1 MKKIAKS
8 ELVIGVSVIAAI
20 LILIFG
26 IEYLKGINLFSPA
39 NFYYASYDKVPDLE
53 ISAPVSI
60 DGFKVGQVRSIE
72 FDYEHPGKI
81 KVLLAVNKKL
91 RIPVDSKAT
100 LGTTLMSG
108 SYIDL
113 HLGKDKRMLEIGDEI
128 STEESGDL
136 MSAVTNDI
144 LPAVSQIIPKV
155 DSLMMN
161 LNTLTGDP
169 ALIASIRRLDEI
181 THNLALMSVSLNKMM
196 GRDIPPIL
204 RNVNHITMG
213 VDTVVGNLNELSIH
227 LKNLPLNSTMQNVE
241 ALTANLNEFSMQLKN
256 PNSTLGKMTS
266 DPELYNKLNRV
277 AADVDSLIV
286 DIKKNPKRYISI
298 KLL

>member
-8 ELVIGVSVIAAI
+8 EIVIGVSVIAAI

-26 IEYLKGINLFSPA
+26 IQYLKGVNLFRPA
-39 NFYYASYDKVPDLE
+39 NFYYVYYDKVPDLD

-60 DGFKVGQVRSIE
+60 DGFKVGQVRNIE

-81 KVLLAVNKKL
+81 KVLLAVNKQL
-91 RIPVDSKAT
+91 RIPVDSRAV
-100 LGTTLMSG
+100 LGSTLMSG

-113 HLGKDKRMLEIGDEI
+113 HLGKDKKMLEIGDEI
-128 STEESGDL
+128 PTQEASGL
-136 MSAVTNDI
+136 MDAVTQDI
-144 LPAVSQIIPKV
+144 LPAVNQILPKV
-155 DSLMMN
+155 DSLMIN

-181 THNLALMSVSLNKMM
+181 TQNLALMSNSLNKTI
-196 GRDIPPIL
+196 GRDIPPIM

-213 VDTVVGNLNELSIH
+213 VDTVVGNLNELSIQ
-227 LKNLPLNSTMQNVE
+227 LKNLPLNSTMQNVD

-256 PNSTLGKMTS
+256 PNSSLGKLTS